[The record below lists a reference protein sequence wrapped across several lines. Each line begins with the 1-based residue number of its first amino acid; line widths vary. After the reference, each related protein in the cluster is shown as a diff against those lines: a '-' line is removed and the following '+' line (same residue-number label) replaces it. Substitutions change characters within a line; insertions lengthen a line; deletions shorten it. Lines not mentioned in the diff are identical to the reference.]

1 MNSKEMSNKVK
12 LEGEIIGDNK
22 RISEALK
29 EISSLEYVSWTLL
42 ADYAHFQNKNSLN
55 IHIFYQ
61 TKELLNNNS
70 LVIRRV
76 INEKS
81 KLYIL

>member
-1 MNSKEMSNKVK
+1 MFR
-12 LEGEIIGDNK
+12 G
-22 RISEALK
+22 
-29 EISSLEYVSWTLL
+29 TLL

>member
-1 MNSKEMSNKVK
+1 MF
-12 LEGEIIGDNK
+12 LG
-22 RISEALK
+22 
-29 EISSLEYVSWTLL
+29 TLL

-76 INEKS
+76 INEKNIPMIKNHAIKS
-81 KLYIL
+81 RNINSLKELIFLIILA